1 MARLVSKEKATSTL
15 AIARNKLV
23 CRYFNDKVSVK
34 YFTKC
39 RKIVNFF
46 TFAAF
51 FVYFLFIGKKP
62 CILQKL
68 GL

>member
-1 MARLVSKEKATSTL
+1 LGPALSEEKAAGLL
-15 AIARNKLV
+15 ALLMHKLV
-23 CRYFNDKVSVK
+23 CRYFNNKVAVK
-34 YFTKC
+34 SFTKC
-39 RKIVNFF
+39 REIVNFF

-51 FVYFLFIGKKP
+51 FVYFLFIVKKP